1 MERKQKL
8 TLIIVVLTAFLTSIT
23 IKADNSMCY
32 TVSLQKEFVDDAE
45 PKEEIDKKGQ
55 RTPAKP
61 INCVIDRNGV
71 YIHASIA
78 KENIIS
84 YELWTISDVCVGSF
98 IEESDFIQYLYN
110 EELGTDLRIKIVL
123 PDYVLVGNL

>member
-1 MERKQKL
+1 MLFTFSQYVNAENDITYWIYLKK
-8 TLIIVVLTAFLTSIT
+8 TS
-23 IKADNSMCY
+23 
-32 TVSLQKEFVDDAE
+32 
-45 PKEEIDKKGQ
+45 KEEPGQGEIDNKGH
-55 RTPAKP
+55 RVPAKP

-84 YELWTISDVCVGSF
+84 YELWTVSDVCVGSF
-98 IEESDFIQYLYN
+98 NEESDFIQYLYN
-110 EELGTDLRIKIVL
+110 EELGTDLMIKIVL

>member
-1 MERKQKL
+1 ML
-8 TLIIVVLTAFLTSIT
+8 LAFSQYISAENNIT
-23 IKADNSMCY
+23 YFICLEKS
-32 TVSLQKEFVDDAE
+32 
-45 PKEEIDKKGQ
+45 KEEPGQGEIGNKGH
-55 RTPAKP
+55 RVPARP
-61 INCVIDRNGV
+61 INCVINRNGV
-71 YIHASIA
+71 FINASID